1 VPARSPERLIAGLDE
16 TNACEHELG
25 RATEM
30 EGKML
35 AALHVGR
42 SLDKEQAVV
51 VKRAPEQ
58 REIDTSVVARAS
70 VIVADVVEEV
80 AHDTGDMLAARRSGI
95 DFEPR
100 LIALADAIADPT
112 RVLKYDGLRI
122 YKSVGAAL
130 QDLTIAAMCV
140 ARARESAFGTELPA
154 AIEPV
159 IK

>member
-1 VPARSPERLIAGLDE
+1 MGDWLEAS
-16 TNACEHELG
+16 
-25 RATEM
+25 ATVISI
-30 EGKML
+30 GSTL
-35 AALHVGR
+35 
-42 SLDKEQAVV
+42 
-51 VKRAPEQ
+51 PEQ

-70 VIVADVVEEV
+70 LIVADVVEEV
-80 AHDTGDMLAARRSGI
+80 AHDTGDMLAARRAGI

-100 LIALADAIADPT
+100 LIPLTDVVADPT
-112 RVLKYDGLRI
+112 RVRKYDGLRI